1 MPLYLGRTAA
11 FVLATRRRDAM
22 AAESAL
28 DAVATAFERQKTY
41 LVDRWR

>member
-1 MPLYLGRTAA
+1 
-11 FVLATRRRDAM
+11 VLATRRRDAM

-28 DAVATAFERQKTY
+28 DAVAAALEREKAY